1 MKHEIFEEVATEI
14 KLENNKEETDNE
26 ANARK
31 VGNCELCNF
40 CGKAFRKF
48 AQLRYRG
55 MVVHKQKAVGCTGF
69 N

>member
-1 MKHEIFEEVATEI
+1 MFMSVQCSDCQ
-14 KLENNKEETDNE
+14 LENNKEETNNE

-55 MVVHKQKAVGCTGF
+55 MVVHK
-69 N
+69 

>member
-1 MKHEIFEEVATEI
+1 MSVQCSDCQ
-14 KLENNKEETDNE
+14 LENNKEETNNE

-55 MVVHKQKAVGCTGF
+55 MVVHKQKDVGCTGF